1 MDCLEEVGGKLVRKL
16 VVFAH
21 NESRLKIY
29 NSLLRES
36 ICSTSDTA
44 FRIILFS
51 VHERRHYTLVLAS

>member
-1 MDCLEEVGGKLVRKL
+1 MDYLEEVGGKLVRKL

-21 NESRLKIY
+21 NEGRVKIY

-36 ICSTSDTA
+36 ICSTRDTA

-51 VHERRHYTLVLAS
+51 VHERRHYTLVLAN